1 MTIDIR
7 LRIVA
12 VLGTAVAAFA
22 AEGAEGAAERF
33 FSLPGICG
41 LAVGLAGVAVAI
53 GTWRRLR
60 SKERGEFRLAREL
73 EENVRRLDAHIR
85 DEQSLNRCLEA
96 VSRMEEF
103 ESAVHF
109 FLRELG
115 EKAGADR
122 CCIFLFRREPAV
134 FNNAYEW
141 IREGL
146 SSLREQLLELDLG
159 RYGEFHG
166 LLEENREVAIPDT
179 SRPQPG
185 LEELAELAS
194 SLGIR
199 SMLVSGIRREERL
212 VGFAVLDF
220 IRDCHEFPRRITAAS
235 TTHAT
240 STCWLLNG
248 SAA

>member
-122 CCIFLFRREPAV
+122 CCIFLFRR
-134 FNNAYEW
+134 
-141 IREGL
+141 
-146 SSLREQLLELDLG
+146 
-159 RYGEFHG
+159 
-166 LLEENREVAIPDT
+166 
-179 SRPQPG
+179 
-185 LEELAELAS
+185 
-194 SLGIR
+194 
-199 SMLVSGIRREERL
+199 
-212 VGFAVLDF
+212 
-220 IRDCHEFPRRITAAS
+220 
-235 TTHAT
+235 
-240 STCWLLNG
+240 
-248 SAA
+248 